1 MVYGGQDLT
10 GFLPFVLTN
19 TGLLAPIRHTGV
31 LLWVEALDCDLRSKL
46 EAIDADSEVAEAMM
60 NRLNEQWKI
69 RQR

>member
-1 MVYGGQDLT
+1 
-10 GFLPFVLTN
+10 
-19 TGLLAPIRHTGV
+19 V